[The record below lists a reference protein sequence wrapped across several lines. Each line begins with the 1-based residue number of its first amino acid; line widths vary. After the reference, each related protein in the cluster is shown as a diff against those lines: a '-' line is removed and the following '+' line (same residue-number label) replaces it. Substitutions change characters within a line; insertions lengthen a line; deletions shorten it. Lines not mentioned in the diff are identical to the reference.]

1 MKFLSIL
8 TVSLWSV
15 IAVAAPARLS
25 FNKIGL
31 QQGLPHATVNSIAF
45 DRKGNLWVATP
56 DGISRFDSYT
66 FTNYDPF
73 AGLTSNQPGIKY
85 VAMAGNDIYAGAG
98 NVLFRYDGR
107 TDAFEAHELP
117 ERDITIR
124 TFISDSDSTIV
135 LGTDKGVLKYNITN
149 KSFRR
154 IIPELTGAVN
164 DIEILDGSL
173 YFGMGRHG
181 LDKADKDGG
190 VQNLSLPPN
199 TDVNTLFVKD
209 NTMLIGTE
217 GHGIFRYTPATG
229 ALTSF
234 PAIPADSHVRALA
247 ADDSGN
253 LWIGTFKGLYV
264 IDPDGKMRKDVPAG
278 DDGISHP
285 SVRAICPDS
294 QGGIWLGTF
303 FGGLNYYNPLNNQV
317 SSLRK
322 GSQSGRS
329 LNDNIVSVM
338 VEDKAGRIWIGTNN
352 GGVNIYDP
360 SDGTFKYYT
369 TADGL
374 GSNDVKAIYLDE
386 KSSKAYIGT
395 HIGAMTVLDITTGK
409 MKSANVPSRNVFAIE
424 PTLDGRLWL
433 NAFSCLFIYNPI
445 TGEISEPVDI
455 MSRGKELKR
464 STGLYRD
471 SENRLWVYGEDGLAI
486 FKEHNGQLTTIKFLS
501 DSFLDNMPGILD
513 VFQDTGRRIWLAT
526 NNGLW
531 AFDSAGK
538 ELGHLTEADGIPSHI
553 VNALT
558 EDPSGKIWATTN
570 RGVVR
575 VNPLNNQTESFS
587 SYDNSGNN
595 LLAVR
600 SVLNTSNG
608 KMFFG
613 GIDGVRIFN
622 PSILESNPYAPRPQI
637 VGLRLFDKP
646 VRPGDV
652 TGILSESIEV
662 TDNITLNSDQTSFT
676 IEFTVCNYP
685 SAGYNTFYYMLD
697 GLDKQWIPLT
707 KGVRAVTYSNLPPGS
722 YRFLLKA
729 ANNDG
734 VMSDEIASLGIKIL
748 PVWYKSWWAIILWI
762 AIAIAIVAYVT
773 RTIWHRKMMVAKILM
788 QKADFERQ
796 QQAEEMKVR
805 FFVNLSHE
813 LRTPLTLMMLPV
825 DELLSR
831 NADPIVTN
839 KLTTVKNNTL
849 RILHIVNQLLDYR
862 RAEMGMFKLKVRA
875 VNINVLIKQIF
886 NSYETM
892 ARHKNINYTLDSTV
906 QNPDMMLD
914 RDYLELIVNNL
925 LTNAFKYTPKGQ
937 SISVGLESDGQ
948 KLKITV
954 SDTGCGI
961 PTDKLDKI
969 FTRFYQVNDTNSGN
983 GIGLSL
989 VKRLVELHHGEI
1001 TVDSVIG
1008 RGTTFSVTLPTGAHA
1023 YSAEE
1028 LNAGKEQ
1035 TANNFTADNQPYIQI
1050 PEMNDRADSAD
1061 ELSENSDVAESNK
1074 ATVMVVDD
1082 NSEILKY
1089 IGDSLA
1095 EKYNVLLAANGA
1107 KAIELLSTEPI
1118 DLILTDVMMPDVDG
1132 VQLCRAV
1139 KRNLRTSH
1147 IPVIMLSAKSDIS
1160 DQMEGLGGGADDYIP
1175 KPFSLD
1181 LLKAKIRNQLRT
1193 RARLIDMY
1201 SHSTEIEPS
1210 KVAMNPLDEEFLS
1223 KAIKVMNEHIDDSQ
1237 FSTDAFA
1244 KEMCMSRSNLHL
1256 KMKALTGES
1265 TNDFIRRVRLN
1276 KAMELLKTSRYNV
1289 SEVSAMVGYSTPSYF
1304 TTSFKKHFGYSPSE
1318 LVKKD

>member
-1 MKFLSIL
+1 
-8 TVSLWSV
+8 
-15 IAVAAPARLS
+15 
-25 FNKIGL
+25 
-31 QQGLPHATVNSIAF
+31 
-45 DRKGNLWVATP
+45 
-56 DGISRFDSYT
+56 
-66 FTNYDPF
+66 
-73 AGLTSNQPGIKY
+73 
-85 VAMAGNDIYAGAG
+85 
-98 NVLFRYDGR
+98 
-107 TDAFEAHELP
+107 
-117 ERDITIR
+117 
-124 TFISDSDSTIV
+124 
-135 LGTDKGVLKYNITN
+135 
-149 KSFRR
+149 
-154 IIPELTGAVN
+154 
-164 DIEILDGSL
+164 
-173 YFGMGRHG
+173 
-181 LDKADKDGG
+181 
-190 VQNLSLPPN
+190 
-199 TDVNTLFVKD
+199 
-209 NTMLIGTE
+209 
-217 GHGIFRYTPATG
+217 
-229 ALTSF
+229 
-234 PAIPADSHVRALA
+234 
-247 ADDSGN
+247 
-253 LWIGTFKGLYV
+253 
-264 IDPDGKMRKDVPAG
+264 
-278 DDGISHP
+278 
-285 SVRAICPDS
+285 
-294 QGGIWLGTF
+294 
-303 FGGLNYYNPLNNQV
+303 
-317 SSLRK
+317 
-322 GSQSGRS
+322 
-329 LNDNIVSVM
+329 
-338 VEDKAGRIWIGTNN
+338 
-352 GGVNIYDP
+352 
-360 SDGTFKYYT
+360 
-369 TADGL
+369 
-374 GSNDVKAIYLDE
+374 
-386 KSSKAYIGT
+386 
-395 HIGAMTVLDITTGK
+395 
-409 MKSANVPSRNVFAIE
+409 
-424 PTLDGRLWL
+424 
-433 NAFSCLFIYNPI
+433 
-445 TGEISEPVDI
+445 
-455 MSRGKELKR
+455 
-464 STGLYRD
+464 
-471 SENRLWVYGEDGLAI
+471 
-486 FKEHNGQLTTIKFLS
+486 
-501 DSFLDNMPGILD
+501 
-513 VFQDTGRRIWLAT
+513 
-526 NNGLW
+526 
-531 AFDSAGK
+531 
-538 ELGHLTEADGIPSHI
+538 
-553 VNALT
+553 
-558 EDPSGKIWATTN
+558 
-570 RGVVR
+570 
-575 VNPLNNQTESFS
+575 
-587 SYDNSGNN
+587 
-595 LLAVR
+595 
-600 SVLNTSNG
+600 
-608 KMFFG
+608 
-613 GIDGVRIFN
+613 
-622 PSILESNPYAPRPQI
+622 
-637 VGLRLFDKP
+637 
-646 VRPGDV
+646 
-652 TGILSESIEV
+652 
-662 TDNITLNSDQTSFT
+662 
-676 IEFTVCNYP
+676 
-685 SAGYNTFYYMLD
+685 MLD

-707 KGVRAVTYSNLPPGS
+707 TGVRAVTYSNLPPGS

-762 AIAIAIVAYVT
+762 AIAITIVAYVT

-862 RAEMGMFKLKVRA
+862 RAEMGMFKLKVRK
-875 VNINVLIKQIF
+875 VNINVLVKQIF
-886 NSYETM
+886 NSYEAM

-948 KLKITV
+948 KLRITV

-1001 TVDSVIG
+1001 TVDSAIG
-1008 RGTTFSVTLPTGAHA
+1008 RGTTFYVTLPTGAHA

-1035 TANNFTADNQPYIQI
+1035 SANNITVDNQPYIHI
-1050 PEMNDRADSAD
+1050 PEMSDPDDSD
-1061 ELSENSDVAESNK
+1061 DKLSKSTDVAESHK

-1107 KAIELLSTEPI
+1107 KAIEFLSTEPI

-1160 DQMEGLGGGADDYIP
+1160 DQMEGLGVGADDYIP

>member
-1 MKFLSIL
+1 MVKCF
-8 TVSLWSV
+8 SV
-15 IAVAAPARLS
+15 
-25 FNKIGL
+25 
-31 QQGLPHATVNSIAF
+31 
-45 DRKGNLWVATP
+45 
-56 DGISRFDSYT
+56 
-66 FTNYDPF
+66 
-73 AGLTSNQPGIKY
+73 
-85 VAMAGNDIYAGAG
+85 
-98 NVLFRYDGR
+98 
-107 TDAFEAHELP
+107 
-117 ERDITIR
+117 
-124 TFISDSDSTIV
+124 
-135 LGTDKGVLKYNITN
+135 
-149 KSFRR
+149 
-154 IIPELTGAVN
+154 
-164 DIEILDGSL
+164 
-173 YFGMGRHG
+173 
-181 LDKADKDGG
+181 
-190 VQNLSLPPN
+190 
-199 TDVNTLFVKD
+199 
-209 NTMLIGTE
+209 
-217 GHGIFRYTPATG
+217 
-229 ALTSF
+229 AL
-234 PAIPADSHVRALA
+234 
-247 ADDSGN
+247 
-253 LWIGTFKGLYV
+253 
-264 IDPDGKMRKDVPAG
+264 
-278 DDGISHP
+278 
-285 SVRAICPDS
+285 
-294 QGGIWLGTF
+294 
-303 FGGLNYYNPLNNQV
+303 
-317 SSLRK
+317 
-322 GSQSGRS
+322 
-329 LNDNIVSVM
+329 
-338 VEDKAGRIWIGTNN
+338 
-352 GGVNIYDP
+352 
-360 SDGTFKYYT
+360 
-369 TADGL
+369 
-374 GSNDVKAIYLDE
+374 
-386 KSSKAYIGT
+386 
-395 HIGAMTVLDITTGK
+395 
-409 MKSANVPSRNVFAIE
+409 
-424 PTLDGRLWL
+424 
-433 NAFSCLFIYNPI
+433 
-445 TGEISEPVDI
+445 
-455 MSRGKELKR
+455 
-464 STGLYRD
+464 
-471 SENRLWVYGEDGLAI
+471 
-486 FKEHNGQLTTIKFLS
+486 
-501 DSFLDNMPGILD
+501 
-513 VFQDTGRRIWLAT
+513 
-526 NNGLW
+526 
-531 AFDSAGK
+531 
-538 ELGHLTEADGIPSHI
+538 
-553 VNALT
+553 
-558 EDPSGKIWATTN
+558 
-570 RGVVR
+570 
-575 VNPLNNQTESFS
+575 
-587 SYDNSGNN
+587 
-595 LLAVR
+595 
-600 SVLNTSNG
+600 
-608 KMFFG
+608 
-613 GIDGVRIFN
+613 RIFN
-622 PSILESNPYAPRPQI
+622 PSILESNPYAPKPQI

-646 VRPGDV
+646 VRPGDD
-652 TGILSESIEV
+652 TGLLSESIEV

-707 KGVRAVTYSNLPPGS
+707 TGVRAVTYSNLPPGS

-875 VNINVLIKQIF
+875 VNINVLVKQIF
-886 NSYETM
+886 NSYEAM

-1001 TVDSVIG
+1001 TVDSAIG
-1008 RGTTFSVTLPTGAHA
+1008 RGTTFYVTLPTGAHA

-1035 TANNFTADNQPYIQI
+1035 SANNITVDNQPYIHI
-1050 PEMNDRADSAD
+1050 PEMSDPDDSD
-1061 ELSENSDVAESNK
+1061 DKLSKSTDVAESNK

-1082 NSEILKY
+1082 NAEILKY

-1107 KAIELLSTEPI
+1107 KAIELLATEPI

-1147 IPVIMLSAKSDIS
+1147 IPVIMLSAKSDTS
-1160 DQMEGLGGGADDYIP
+1160 DQMEGLGVGADDYIS

-1210 KVAMNPLDEEFLS
+1210 MVAMNPLDEEFLS

-1276 KAMELLKTSRYNV
+1276 KAMELLKTGRYNV